1 MENKEKETVEVSEE
15 TKETKTEKPKLF
27 KKPKA
32 KLYSKTREETDDAET
47 EAFARGELAKFN
59 REKAETATVQK
70 DTEASEEIASLD
82 GKATPSTERPE
93 NAEERVFKKRY
104 DDLKRHYDSTLG
116 KHKDEVRTLRTQL
129 EQSSKQF
136 IPPKSKDELESWRK
150 EYPDVY
156 EMVETIAMSKADS
169 RAKEMETKYQN
180 LQVQQEEIAKEK
192 AEVELLKMHPDFN
205 DLRSKDDFHEWAAK
219 QDPVIQDWLY
229 ENTSNAS
236 LAARALD
243 LYKMDKGLGK
253 YSKKEAQDVKK
264 EAAKAIWTNA
274 ILSVPVSV
282 LFFGVGTAL
291 FVYYQQQ
298 PTNLDPIS
306 KIDQIFPHFILQQ
319 MPAGLAGLVI
329 AGVFAAAMSSLD
341 SSMHSISTAFTTDF
355 LSNGKDSE
363 TILRTAKRLT
373 LILGILGTISAL
385 YIASQ
390 DSKNLWDT
398 LMGYVGLILGTLG
411 GLFTL
416 AIFTNRTSSIHAWI
430 GVIAAV
436 LALYIFKFHTD
447 YHLLMIGAVG
457 TASCF
462 FTGWLASLIIPRK
475 TKDLAGLT
483 WAQRKDR

>member
-1 MENKEKETVEVSEE
+1 MENKEKEATVSQEAEAP
-15 TKETKTEKPKLF
+15 KPKLV

-32 KLYSKTREETDDAET
+32 NPYKKHDDTSDPEI
-47 EAFARGELAKFN
+47 EAFAKGELEKFH

-93 NAEERVFKKRY
+93 NAEDRVFKKRY

-205 DLRSKDDFHEWAAK
+205 ELRSKDDFHEWAAK

-236 LAARALD
+236 LAGRALD
-243 LYKMDKGLGK
+243 LYKMDRGLGK
-253 YSKKEAQDVKK
+253 YSKKEEQTAKK
-264 EAAKAIWTNA
+264 EAAK
-274 ILSVPVSV
+274 VVS
-282 LFFGVGTAL
+282 
-291 FVYYQQQ
+291 
-298 PTNLDPIS
+298 
-306 KIDQIFPHFILQQ
+306 
-319 MPAGLAGLVI
+319 
-329 AGVFAAAMSSLD
+329 
-341 SSMHSISTAFTTDF
+341 
-355 LSNGKDSE
+355 
-363 TILRTAKRLT
+363 
-373 LILGILGTISAL
+373 
-385 YIASQ
+385 
-390 DSKNLWDT
+390 
-398 LMGYVGLILGTLG
+398 
-411 GLFTL
+411 
-416 AIFTNRTSSIHAWI
+416 
-430 GVIAAV
+430 
-436 LALYIFKFHTD
+436 
-447 YHLLMIGAVG
+447 
-457 TASCF
+457 
-462 FTGWLASLIIPRK
+462 K
-475 TKDLAGLT
+475 TKKAEASEAPTKKVWSNAAIAKMSVREYAKHEEDIDKAVREGRI
-483 WAQRKDR
+483 QP